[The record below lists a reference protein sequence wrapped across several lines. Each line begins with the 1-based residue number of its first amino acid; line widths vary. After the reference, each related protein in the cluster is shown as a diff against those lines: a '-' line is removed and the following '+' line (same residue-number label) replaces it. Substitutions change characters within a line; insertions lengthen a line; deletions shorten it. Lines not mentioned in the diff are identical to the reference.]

1 MTIKDEVLKQIMDE
15 LYNALMIHTKLT
27 HKQFNDIQKLT
38 AQLNGKEE
46 KVVKALLNT
55 FNIMC
60 LKKEYYEV
68 NAMIQKL
75 EKRVKE
81 RVEEIKKWK
90 KKQTD
95 N

>member
-1 MTIKDEVLKQIMDE
+1 MMIKDEVLKQIMDE

-27 HKQFNDIQKLT
+27 HTNYKDILKLT
-38 AQLNGKEE
+38 AQLNIKEE
-46 KVVKALLNT
+46 KILKALLNT

-60 LKKEYYEV
+60 INKEYYEV
-68 NAMIQKL
+68 NAVIQQL

-90 KKQTD
+90 KQTD